1 MGLARNVVE
10 HLAKMGMKVAT
21 AESCTG
27 GMVAATIISVP
38 GSSVVVDSSYVTYS
52 NQAKMDILGVPDE
65 DLRREGAVSEV
76 VARKMAQGVR
86 RAAGADVGV
95 SATGIA
101 GPDGGTIDKPVG
113 LVYIAIST
121 EERVVC
127 KKLLLKGTRNRI
139 RRKTTKEILK
149 LILEETK

>member
-1 MGLARNVVE
+1 MSLARDVVE

-52 NQAKMDILGVPDE
+52 NQAKMDILGVPEE
-65 DLRREGAVSEV
+65 DLKMEVAVSEV

-86 RAAGADVGV
+86 RVAGADVGV

>member
-65 DLRREGAVSEV
+65 DLTREGAVSEV

>member
-1 MGLARNVVE
+1 MSLARDVVE

-52 NQAKMDILGVPDE
+52 NQAKMDILGVPEE
-65 DLRREGAVSEV
+65 DLKMEGAVSEV

-86 RAAGADVGV
+86 RVAGADVGV